1 MARGFL
7 TEFTESTEKC
17 SDDSVASVFS
27 VRNSIFTLMIL
38 VLDIGN
44 SDITMGLW
52 DGSQWKHTWRIPSRT
67 HQPELFYGVKMRDY
81 FFEANI
87 AVSKVEKIVLSSVVP
102 GLTEKIHK
110 VIRTLFE
117 KEPLVLGPAV
127 YEDLPIQ
134 VLNPYEIGSD
144 LVANAMGAYMKMK
157 STCIVADF
165 GTALTFTTIGASPD
179 LASTKPGKILG
190 VSIVPGLRTAIKSLS
205 QNTAKLFDVPLETPT
220 SALGKSTITAI
231 QSGLVIGYDGLV
243 RSMVTAIRKELN
255 EECPAIATGGLS
267 FVITS
272 LKGFF
277 VSIEPNLTL
286 DGLREIALWRR

>member
-1 MARGFL
+1 
-7 TEFTESTEKC
+7 
-17 SDDSVASVFS
+17 
-27 VRNSIFTLMIL
+27 MIL
-38 VLDIGN
+38 VFDIGN

-67 HQPELFYGVKMRDY
+67 HQPELFYGVKIRDY
-81 FFEANI
+81 FLEAGI
-87 AVSKVEKIVLSSVVP
+87 PVSGVQKLVLSSVVP

-117 KEPLVLGPAV
+117 KEPVLLGPTV
-127 YEDLPIQ
+127 YENLPIE

-157 STCIVADF
+157 RSCIVADF
-165 GTALTFTTIGASPD
+165 GTALTFTTISGS
-179 LASTKPGKILG
+179 GKILG
-190 VSIVPGLRTAIKSLS
+190 VSIVPGLRTAIKALS
-205 QNTAKLFDVPLETPT
+205 QNTARLFDVPLETPS

-243 RSMVTAIRKELN
+243 RSMIEAIRKELN
-255 EECPAIATGGLS
+255 EDCPAIATGGLS

-277 VSIEPNLTL
+277 HSIEPNLTL
-286 DGLREIALWRR
+286 DGLREIAEYQK